1 MGSGERRRP
10 SLSRSEEIAMGI
22 EAYKAADSSVAM
34 TMRVRPVRRRTLTQR
49 TYFWPFVFLAPALIG
64 FCVFTLYPA
73 VASLAL
79 SFTNWNL
86 NTAPKWAGLA
96 NYDRLV
102 TDPTAIRVF
111 WNTVYFTI
119 VTVPVLLVIPLL
131 LAIALNQNIAGVR
144 FFRAAYFLPVISS
157 MVAMSMVWQWMYNA
171 DFGLINWFLSLFGIH
186 GPKWI
191 TSENWAM
198 PAVMIT
204 SVWKNIGFNMMLFLA
219 GLQGISTSYYE
230 AAELDGANSVQK
242 LWYIT
247 LPSLRPTTLFV
258 TVITIINSFQVFDQ
272 VMVMTGGGPNRSS
285 SVLVHYIYQ
294 NGFQFYK
301 MGYASALGWALT
313 LLVLILTLVQF
324 RFNRSKGD

>member
-1 MGSGERRRP
+1 MH
-10 SLSRSEEIAMGI
+10 
-22 EAYKAADSSVAM
+22 KAAKALPRGAPTVLPSRIGA
-34 TMRVRPVRRRTLTQR
+34 RRSKSITRRQW
-49 TYFWPFVFLAPALIG
+49 FWPAVFLAPALVG
-64 FCVFTLYPA
+64 FCAFTLFPA

-79 SFTNWNL
+79 SFTSWNL
-86 NTAPKWAGLA
+86 NTLPKWIGLD
-96 NYDRLV
+96 NYV
-102 TDPTAIRVF
+102 KMVSDPTAIKVF
-111 WNTVYFTI
+111 WNTVYFTV

-131 LAIALNQNIAGVR
+131 LAIALNQKIAGVR

-171 DFGLINWFLSLFGIH
+171 DFGLINYCLDLVGIN
-186 GPKWI
+186 GPKWM
-191 TSENWAM
+191 TDERWAM

-204 SVWKNIGFNMMLFLA
+204 SIWKSIGFNMMLFLA
-219 GLQGISTSYYE
+219 GLQGISSSYYE
-230 AAELDGANSVQK
+230 AAEIDGANVFQK
-242 LWYIT
+242 FWNIT

-294 NGFQFYK
+294 NGFQFYR

-313 LLVLILTLVQF
+313 IFVLILTLVQF
-324 RFNRSKGD
+324 RLNKSQGD

>member
-1 MGSGERRRP
+1 MRIDTTRKVGDVVAYRGRHAFRSRR
-10 SLSRSEEIAMGI
+10 SLSQ
-22 EAYKAADSSVAM
+22 
-34 TMRVRPVRRRTLTQR
+34 T
-49 TYFWPFVFLAPALIG
+49 TYFWPAVFFAPALIG
-64 FCVFTLYPA
+64 FCAFTLYPA
-73 VASLAL
+73 VASLGL
-79 SFTNWNL
+79 SFTSWNL
-86 NTAPKWAGLA
+86 NTSPKWVGLA
-96 NYDRLV
+96 NYQRLV
-102 TDPTAIRVF
+102 MDPTAIKVF
-111 WNTVYFTI
+111 WNTVYFT
-119 VTVPVLLVIPLL
+119 VATVPVLLVIPLL

-171 DFGLINWFLSLFGIH
+171 DFGLINWFLSLFGIQ

-272 VMVMTGGGPNRSS
+272 VMVMTGGGPNRAS

-313 LLVLILTLVQF
+313 LLVLALTLIQF
-324 RFNRSKGD
+324 RLNKSRED

>member
-1 MGSGERRRP
+1 
-10 SLSRSEEIAMGI
+10 MGI
-22 EAYKAADSSVAM
+22 KATQKAGEGVAYLARRVA
-34 TMRVRPVRRRTLTQR
+34 RPRKKTLSQT
-49 TYFWPFVFLAPALIG
+49 TYFWPAIFLAPALIG
-64 FCVFTLYPA
+64 FCAFTLYPA
-73 VASLAL
+73 VASFVL

-86 NTAPKWAGLA
+86 NTAPKWAGLS
-96 NYDRLV
+96 NYERLLN
-102 TDPTAIRVF
+102 DATAIKVF
-111 WNTVYFTI
+111 WNTVYFTV

-131 LAIALNQNIAGVR
+131 LAIALNQNLRGLR
-144 FFRAAYFLPVISS
+144 FFRVAYFLPVISS

-171 DFGLINWFLSLFGIH
+171 DFGLINWFLSLLGIQ

-191 TSENWAM
+191 TNENWAM

-272 VMVMTGGGPNRSS
+272 VMVMTGGGPNRAS

-313 LLVLILTLVQF
+313 LLVLVLTLIQF
-324 RFNRSKGD
+324 RLNKSQGD